1 MIIEWKGILI
11 IAGILLIDLLII
23 KAFGEKI
30 KPETRRKAF
39 HMSMGIIMLGLPYL
53 FSNMVSVLVLAIIAF
68 LTLYTIKQT

>member
-39 HMSMGIIMLGLPYL
+39 HMTMGIIMLVMIAVIRRKKNILKKL
-53 FSNMVSVLVLAIIAF
+53 F
-68 LTLYTIKQT
+68 K